1 MPQQYISSGDSLCSE
16 SKLYSRGSSSD
27 TLDTVGVE
35 HLVGAAE
42 TASSALASEPHPSD
56 SRRRVAH
63 SPREKSLKRQ
73 AAELLLASRYTQTP
87 RTPHHSLH
95 GSHHHPTHPHSLC
108 SSSSVSSY
116 STNVSNTPAA
126 QQKHAAGTIPSPG
139 QQQQPQPQQQAFSS
153 VVALA
158 ASLSQKAASASAP
171 HLHKAVP
178 TATSTALQQ
187 GTPHVHAASV
197 NVAAC
202 AADCSCKNGPG
213 WCQFKV
219 VMPHVNW
226 QSVFES
232 CPTSFTTFAVDKG
245 YEKVYMSEG
254 LQVLVVE
261 DAKHVDSALAK
272 LRASMTDQ
280 IIAIDLEWRPE
291 TGPGQFSPV
300 ATLQLSSSTVAV
312 VIRTSS
318 MAFTLPEA
326 AKVFLADPNIVIVGF
341 SWDGSDEAKLTRS
354 FSIGRSLFK
363 NFFDLQSIANELGYS
378 RFGLAR
384 LTKQVMG
391 QPFMKSKAVSRSNW
405 AARKLTMHQVK
416 YAALDVFTAGQ
427 VFRGLRLW
435 HSSPSPCSDCRQDL
449 GTFLPFSSLA
459 CGSCSMRCEDWT
471 AYYSH
476 CVSKGH
482 LLQYTPCASCGRMH
496 RVEGGAGGGA
506 AAPAGGAPGGQ
517 GGPLGRVRAQEVGDL
532 SQRHGPPSRCSCD
545 LAVERA
551 DDTRATVNPP
561 LGCPRELAL
570 ESGAVHM
577 SSALLSVL

>member
-213 WCQFKV
+213 WCQFK
-219 VMPHVNW
+219 
-226 QSVFES
+226 
-232 CPTSFTTFAVDKG
+232 
-245 YEKVYMSEG
+245 
-254 LQVLVVE
+254 
-261 DAKHVDSALAK
+261 
-272 LRASMTDQ
+272 DQ

-405 AARKLTMHQVK
+405 AARKLTMHQIK

-449 GTFLPFSSLA
+449 GTFLPFSTLA
-459 CGSCSMRCEDWT
+459 CGTCSMKCEDWT

-482 LLQYTPCASCGRMH
+482 MLQYMPCSSCGRMH
-496 RVEGGAGGGA
+496 KVEGQVVEPPPAQAGVQGARQGHWGG
-506 AAPAGGAPGGQ
+506 
-517 GGPLGRVRAQEVGDL
+517 
-532 SQRHGPPSRCSCD
+532 
-545 LAVERA
+545 
-551 DDTRATVNPP
+551 
-561 LGCPRELAL
+561 
-570 ESGAVHM
+570 
-577 SSALLSVL
+577 SVLKKSAI